1 MMKRF
6 LMGAAVVLLAA
17 GIGMAQDKPMAKAKT
32 MTWHGWVTD
41 TECGAKGA
49 NAKHADCAA
58 KCVKEK
64 GAKYALYNTADK
76 KVYVLDN
83 QEEAAEHAGHHV
95 TVKGTL
101 DGDTIH
107 VASITMPKAK
117 PAADKKTS
125 M

>member
-1 MMKRF
+1 MIKRF
-6 LMGAAVVLLAA
+6 LMGVAVVLLAA
-17 GIGMAQDKPMAKAKT
+17 GIGMAQDKPMAKT

-49 NAKHADCAA
+49 NAKHADCAT

-64 GAKYALYNTADK
+64 GAKYALYNTTDK

-83 QEEAAEHAGHHV
+83 QDEAAAHAGHHV

-107 VASITMPKAK
+107 VSSITMPKAK
-117 PAADKKTS
+117 PAAD
-125 M
+125 